1 VWKKSGRI
9 KNSRKLKTTFVCA
22 VIGVVAVGLLVHI
35 SFARASNIVW
45 QQYTYDSPVGS
56 RPYFVYTP
64 QNYRVGTAVP
74 LIMMLHGCRQ
84 TAVDFATGT
93 HMNQLAEEYNFIVV
107 YPQQTSKASIN
118 GCWNWYDPVHQF
130 RDGGEP
136 SILAGIVLAIEEN
149 TTQWTIDSCR
159 VYVTGISAG
168 AAMSVIL
175 GATYPDIF
183 AAVGVHSGVEYR
195 AATGL
200 KDLLSAMRRGGPNPA
215 RQGKAAYDAMGSLA
229 RVVPT
234 IVFQGT
240 SDVIVNRVNGDQVVQ
255 QWMQTARLASHG
267 IYAADFVNPTS
278 VTTDLA
284 PGGRTYIVY
293 RWCDSN
299 GNEVQ
304 VYWRVNGLGH
314 AWSGGNG
321 ASFTDPRG
329 PDASL
334 AMYTFFMKH
343 PMGRYLASEHAGR
356 IVSAWRNFRRALAVR
371 SK

>member
-1 VWKKSGRI
+1 M
-9 KNSRKLKTTFVCA
+9 NLHKLKTTFVCIAA
-22 VIGVVAVGLLVHI
+22 VVVAIGLLVHI
-35 SFARASNIVW
+35 PFAKASNIVW

-64 QNYRVGTAVP
+64 QNYQVGTAVP
-74 LIMMLHGCRQ
+74 LIVMLHGCGQ
-84 TAVDFATGT
+84 TAADFATGT
-93 HMNQLAEEYNFIVV
+93 HMNQLAEEYNFIVA
-107 YPQQTSKASIN
+107 YPQETSNAGIN
-118 GCWNWYDPVHQF
+118 GCWNWYDSAHQF

-136 SILAGIVLAIEEN
+136 AIIAGIVLAIEEN
-149 TTQWTIDSCR
+149 TTRWTIDSRR

-168 AAMSVIL
+168 AGMSVIL

-183 AAVGVHSGVEYR
+183 AAIGVHSGVEYR
-195 AATGL
+195 AATRL
-200 KDLLSAMRRGGPNPA
+200 QDLLSVMRKGGPDPT
-215 RQGKAAYDAMGSLA
+215 RQGQTAYDAMGNFA

-240 SDVIVNRVNGDQVVQ
+240 SDVIVNRINGDQVVQ
-255 QWMQTARLASHG
+255 QWMQTDKLVSNGTYH
-267 IYAADFVNPTS
+267 ADFANPTS

-304 VYWRVNGLGH
+304 EYWRINGMGH

-321 ASFTDPRG
+321 GSFTDPRG

-343 PMGRYLASEHAGR
+343 PMRSGSYTGSSWKKLGKVLAGFFQKKEQEE
-356 IVSAWRNFRRALAVR
+356 
-371 SK
+371 